1 MFFLKELPTRR
12 ILEAYRERFPS
23 MDVDAVGGAL
33 ALLRR
38 ASVLLRRLDVYFAE
52 SGLSQLRFVILI
64 VLDRESAVAPEGLDD
79 LEHPVHIG
87 NREHPGL
94 NMGDIAER
102 VDVSRP
108 VLTRTV
114 SAMEESGLVACRPSE
129 EDARVRLV
137 RLTDAGREA
146 LRGVLPGYYELLDAA
161 MSEERGGGGHDT
173 PGS

>member
-52 SGLSQLRFVILI
+52 RGLSQLRFVILI
-64 VLDRESAVAPEGLDD
+64 VLDRESAVAPEDFED
-79 LEHPVHIG
+79 LEHPGNIE

-161 MSEERGGGGHDT
+161 MREGRGGGDHDS